1 MVCAT
6 TQAPLYIGEGFGAPA
21 QQQNCL
27 TNCKRNCAKQG
38 LSTAPDGSCV
48 TSYPD
53 CQTAYSND
61 PRLTNPCPST
71 SSSDGSYGNVS
82 WEDHIES
89 LKCLLAEENSTI
101 AGNSKTDL
109 ANEGYSCSALTK
121 VWIDV
126 WNEDEAAAV
135 NDAPADD
142 QYTETYATEQMCYKC
157 TCACPNEVNVED
169 ADGNFVTKIVCARY
183 SSCSDWNA
191 NAVDTKP
198 TNYTW
203 TQHTVDGLCS
213 GNTCYLKGEYCSG
226 GRAVS
231 SDGKSCVCPS
241 STPLWDN
248 TNSQCRK
255 ACPKDVPFCSA
266 YDSLYDDC
274 NCSECQSSYN
284 LQLNANTGKMVC
296 ESGEVACAKDVEN
309 CLAYDNDEAS
319 CKCTVCSFNFV
330 PNSDGSACV
339 CPSKYKDLVN
349 GKCEDVYP
357 SCHAAG
363 YMTQDEAWEMDG
375 SYSSSTPEGTSFY
388 IGENGSYKLQT
399 CYMTKKTN
407 CAYYSPGYPTGCDIG
422 DYCATLDGVCAKLFQ
437 NCMAAGLS
445 GSNEMSSIF
454 QINVDGTLT
463 NCVVDQAPCMTNYDK
478 RECWE
483 ACFKNYQRY
492 GKKQADNDYMYAV
505 DICSIQCQDCS
516 GVNASNGLYVVLT
529 DIGSSKIKVI
539 RAIQSATGLGMSNAK
554 TAADNAPVVIGS
566 GLTTSEA
573 ASIKKQLEAAG
584 ATVEIRQSAI

>member
-89 LKCLLAEENSTI
+89 LKCLLAEENSTM
-101 AGNSKTDL
+101 AGYSKTDL

-126 WNEDEAAAV
+126 EDAEAGD
-135 NDAPADD
+135 DAPAYD

-157 TCACPNEVNVED
+157 TCACPNEVMEED

-226 GRAVS
+226 GRSVS

-248 TNSQCRK
+248 TNSRCRK
-255 ACPKDVPFCSA
+255 ACPKDVSYCSA

-274 NCSECQSSYN
+274 NCSACQSGYN
-284 LQLNANTGKMVC
+284 LQLNVNTGKYSC
-296 ESGEVACAKDVEN
+296 QLEETCAKDVEN

-339 CPSKYKDLVN
+339 CPSKYEDLVN
-349 GKCEDVYP
+349 GKCEDVYS

-363 YMTQDEAWEMDG
+363 YMTHKEAWEMDG
-375 SYSSSTPEGTSFY
+375 TYGSSTPQGDSFY
-388 IGENGSYKLQT
+388 IGKNGSYSLQT
-399 CYMTKKTN
+399 CYMTAPLCTSM
-407 CAYYSPGYPTGCDIG
+407 CVESGTGYWIPSKGQYCDSTAG
-422 DYCATLDGVCAKLFQ
+422 TCGKVFETCQD
-437 NCMAAGLS
+437 AGLMDDNGYS
-445 GSNEMSSIF
+445 YYISL
-454 QINVDGTLT
+454 VDYTGHDLS
-463 NCVVDQAPCMTNYDK
+463 CVPDVAPCMNAYDR
-478 RECWE
+478 RECME
-483 ACFKNYQRY
+483 SCFDQYKGY
-492 GKKQADNDYMYAV
+492 GGKLGDEDYMYPLDV
-505 DICSIQCQDCS
+505 CSIQCQDCS
-516 GVNASNGLYVVLT
+516 GANASNGLYVVLT
-529 DIGSSKIKVI
+529 NIGSSKIKVI
-539 RAIQSATGLGMSNAK
+539 RAIQSATGLSMSNAK

-584 ATVEIRQSAI
+584 ATVEIR

>member
-53 CQTAYSND
+53 CHTAYSID
-61 PRLTNPCPST
+61 PRLTSPCPTVYSP
-71 SSSDGSYGNVS
+71 GIGQEGAYN
-82 WEDHIES
+82 IES
-89 LKCLLAEENSTI
+89 LKCILTEEDSTMI
-101 AGNSKTDL
+101 GLSKTDL
-109 ANEGYSCSALTK
+109 VNGGYSCSALTK

-126 WNEDEAAAV
+126 WD
-135 NDAPADD
+135 DAPADD

-157 TCACPNEVNVED
+157 TCACPNEVMEED
-169 ADGNFVTKIVCARY
+169 EDGNAVTKIVCAGY

-198 TNYTW
+198 SNYTW

-226 GRAVS
+226 GRSVS

-248 TNSQCRK
+248 TNSKCRK
-255 ACPKDVPFCSA
+255 ACPKDVSFCSA

-274 NCSECQSSYN
+274 SCSECQSDYN
-284 LQLNANTGKMVC
+284 LQLNATTGKYSC
-296 ESGEVACAKDVEN
+296 QLEETCAKDVEN
-309 CLAYDNDEAS
+309 CLDYDNNEAS

-339 CPSKYKDLVN
+339 CPSKYEDLVN
-349 GKCEDVYP
+349 GKCEDVYS

-363 YMTQDEAWEMDG
+363 YMTHDEAWEMDG
-375 SYSSSTPEGTSFY
+375 SYSSSTPQGTSFY
-388 IGENGSYKLQT
+388 IGENGSYRLQT
-399 CYMTKKTN
+399 CYMTEMTI
-407 CAYYSPGYPTGCDIG
+407 CADYSPGYPRGCDIG

-437 NCMAAGLS
+437 DCMAAGL
-445 GSNEMSSIF
+445 NEKNDEMSSIF
-454 QINVDGTLT
+454 KINVDGTLT
-463 NCVVDQAPCMTNYDK
+463 NCAVDLAPCMKDYDR

-483 ACFKNYQRY
+483 ACFKNYQRR
-492 GKKQADNDYMYAV
+492 GTNHIDYDYIYAV

-529 DIGSSKIKVI
+529 DIGSSKMQVIK
-539 RAIQSATGLGMSNAK
+539 AIQSATGLSLKNAK
-554 TAADNAPVVIGS
+554 TATENAPVIIGS

-573 ASIKKQLEAAG
+573 ASIKTQLEAAG
-584 ATVEIRQSAI
+584 ATVEIR